1 MSYQLKNPIIPGYY
15 PDPSIIR
22 VDDDFYLTC
31 SSFEMFPGIPVFHSK
46 DLAHWEQIGNALTEE
61 NGFHMER
68 NCGVGGLMAP
78 TIRYNNG
85 TYSRQKDC
93 FYIFLKNFLT
103 NHASCF
109 ILHILSGGRIFAPS
123 IILQI

>member
-61 NGFHMER
+61 NGFHMESDFFHLLFG
-68 NCGVGGLMAP
+68 GVDM
-78 TIRYNNG
+78 
-85 TYSRQKDC
+85 
-93 FYIFLKNFLT
+93 
-103 NHASCF
+103 
-109 ILHILSGGRIFAPS
+109 SGKYVV
-123 IILQI
+123 

>member
-85 TYSRQKDC
+85 TY
-93 FYIFLKNFLT
+93 YIISL
-103 NHASCF
+103 
-109 ILHILSGGRIFAPS
+109 ILICYIST
-123 IILQI
+123 